1 MQIKAGE
8 TTALVGPSGAG
19 KSSTFQL
26 IQRFYNP
33 SKGKVPIQAAAPTS
47 AVPCGLK
54 SECSAAL
61 FSFSGDFG
69 RPRHLNPEHPVAPI
83 TYRYCRTGAGALR
96 YNHC

>member
-47 AVPCGLK
+47 AVPSGPK

-69 RPRHLNPEHPVAPI
+69 RPRHLNPKHPVVPI
-83 TYRYCRTGAGALR
+83 TYRYC
-96 YNHC
+96 

>member
-47 AVPCGLK
+47 AVPRDLK
-54 SECSAAL
+54 SECSTPL
-61 FSFSGDFG
+61 FPFSGNFG
-69 RPRHLNPEHPVAPI
+69 RPRHLNPKHPVASI
-83 TYRYCRTGAGALR
+83 TYRYRRTGAGALR
-96 YNHC
+96 DNHC